1 MTAAKFKHCFRFKK
15 NNKAT
20 HYTEGQ
26 QYKFKHYQKN
36 GRVSRSKEDS
46 QLMRKLCLPDKK

>member
-26 QYKFKHYQKN
+26 
-36 GRVSRSKEDS
+36 
-46 QLMRKLCLPDKK
+46 